1 MRKVEVYEILLY
13 AMPAVIVI
21 GLVIRYGRKILRWT
35 DNNHSEVIK
44 YELKITEKKEEY
56 KVMGASS
63 AKGTSIENS
72 PRRYYFTGE
81 TKDGQVIKGQVS
93 FDVYDRLR
101 EGRRAFITMQRTRF
115 IAFER
120 IDEDEGNG

>member
-1 MRKVEVYEILLY
+1 MEGSMLLFG
-13 AMPAVIVI
+13 AVI
-21 GLVIRYGRKILRWT
+21 LVLVSALLFYYGRKILRWS

-81 TKDGQVIKGQVS
+81 TKDGQVIKGQVP

-101 EGRRAFITMQRTRF
+101 EGRHAFITMQGTRF

-120 IDEDEGNG
+120 IEEGDANG

>member
-1 MRKVEVYEILLY
+1 MEVYEILLY

-81 TKDGQVIKGQVS
+81 TKDAQVIKGQVP

-101 EGRRAFITMQRTRF
+101 EGRRAFITMQGTRF

>member
-1 MRKVEVYEILLY
+1 MEGLIFLFSAIVLL
-13 AMPAVIVI
+13 IV
-21 GLVIRYGRKILRWT
+21 LVLAFHYGRKILRWT

-81 TKDGQVIKGQVS
+81 TKDGQVIKGQVP

-101 EGRRAFITMQRTRF
+101 EGRRAFITMQGTRF

-120 IDEDEGNG
+120 IDEDEANG

>member
-1 MRKVEVYEILLY
+1 MEGLIFLFSAIVLL
-13 AMPAVIVI
+13 IV
-21 GLVIRYGRKILRWT
+21 LVLAFHYGRKILRWT

-44 YELKITEKKEEY
+44 YELKITGKKEEY

-81 TKDGQVIKGQVS
+81 TKDGQVIKGQVP

-101 EGRRAFITMQRTRF
+101 EGRRAFITMQGTRF

-120 IDEDEGNG
+120 IDEDEANG

>member
-1 MRKVEVYEILLY
+1 MEGLIFLFSAIVLL
-13 AMPAVIVI
+13 IV
-21 GLVIRYGRKILRWT
+21 LVLAFHYGRKILRWT

-44 YELKITEKKEEY
+44 YELKITGKKEEY

-63 AKGTSIENS
+63 ANGTSIENS

-81 TKDGQVIKGQVS
+81 TKDGQVIKGQVP

-101 EGRRAFITMQRTRF
+101 EGRRAFITMQGTRF

-120 IDEDEGNG
+120 IDEDEANG

>member
-1 MRKVEVYEILLY
+1 MEGLIFLFSAIVLL
-13 AMPAVIVI
+13 IV
-21 GLVIRYGRKILRWT
+21 LVLAFHYGRKILRWT

-44 YELKITEKKEEY
+44 YELKITGKKEEY

-81 TKDGQVIKGQVS
+81 PKDGQVIKGQVP

-101 EGRRAFITMQRTRF
+101 EGRRCFITMQGTRF
-115 IAFER
+115 VGFEKT
-120 IDEDEGNG
+120 EGNEFL

>member
-1 MRKVEVYEILLY
+1 MEGLIFLFSAIVLL
-13 AMPAVIVI
+13 IV
-21 GLVIRYGRKILRWT
+21 LVLAFHYGRKILRWT

-44 YELKITEKKEEY
+44 YELKITGKKEEY

-81 TKDGQVIKGQVS
+81 TKGGQVIKGQVP

-101 EGRRAFITMQRTRF
+101 EGRRAFITMQGTRF

-120 IDEDEGNG
+120 IDEDEANG